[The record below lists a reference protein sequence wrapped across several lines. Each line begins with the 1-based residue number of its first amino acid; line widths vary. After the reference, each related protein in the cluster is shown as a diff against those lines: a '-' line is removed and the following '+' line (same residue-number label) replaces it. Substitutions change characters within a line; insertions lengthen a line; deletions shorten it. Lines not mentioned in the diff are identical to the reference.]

1 MGKSVAESPLGAPLG
16 YPLIAGL
23 PTYMGPLAGV
33 EEGLTQEF
41 PLERFLFE
49 TLVGVFSL
57 SLLSGELFV
66 WGSFW
71 EACIW
76 DVFGEISGAASE
88 KEFLCLSL
96 LIWVSR
102 RVAKNYL
109 LSEAFFL

>member
-49 TLVGVFSL
+49 TLVGVFYLCSPGN
-57 SLLSGELFV
+57 SSSGAPS
-66 WGSFW
+66 GKP
-71 EACIW
+71 
-76 DVFGEISGAASE
+76 VFGMFSGR
-88 KEFLCLSL
+88 SL
-96 LIWVSR
+96 GPLR
-102 RVAKNYL
+102 RRSFCV
-109 LSEAFFL
+109 